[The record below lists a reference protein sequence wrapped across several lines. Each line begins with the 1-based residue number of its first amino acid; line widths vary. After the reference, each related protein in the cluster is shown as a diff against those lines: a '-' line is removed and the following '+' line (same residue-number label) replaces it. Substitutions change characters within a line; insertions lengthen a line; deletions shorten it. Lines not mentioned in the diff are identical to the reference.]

1 MTRWSS
7 KDHHSH
13 VDACKW
19 SWLVVWRDFMI
30 RSTVQELI
38 GSLIWTANPE
48 SDQTCVFSVRTS
60 EYMIVHCHQLVH
72 HIATNLWTYQGFGQF
87 GVPGVCETFT
97 FSPPYGCVCGRSW
110 VVISHPK
117 EFMNC
122 CAIPEC
128 SANCI
133 ASQRVAQHGY
143 ALQHHWKKLTLATPV
158 CCKLPSGSS
167 SSSVFEST

>member
-1 MTRWSS
+1 M
-7 KDHHSH
+7 
-13 VDACKW
+13 
-19 SWLVVWRDFMI
+19 
-30 RSTVQELI
+30 
-38 GSLIWTANPE
+38 N
-48 SDQTCVFSVRTS
+48 
-60 EYMIVHCHQLVH
+60 VHCHQLVH

-110 VVISHPK
+110 VVLSHPK

-158 CCKLPSGSS
+158 CCNLPSGSS
-167 SSSVFEST
+167 SSSVFESTKQIYQHWILQTFGTTYCLVGSIVATRAPESSIRVAQTATRWRLLLKSLSKPSAPIK